1 MNKDKIFK
9 NKWPY
14 FKFNEIKLLDK
25 WERLRKTSNVLK
37 LSKSAKQRLEWIIYY
52 YTKSDKNVSLT
63 CRYYGISRKTF
74 YKWFNQFNETSLRTL
89 DDKSKAPHNT
99 RKKEYTNIQYVRVIE
114 LRKQYIKYGKVKI
127 FRKYIKKYPLD
138 KTISEWNVQCIIELS
153 GIYYKPA
160 KKDRIQ
166 AKRARAQN
174 KKRITELKIKP
185 KSGYL
190 LCLDTVVKYWNGQK
204 RYIITA
210 IDKFNKLAFARM
222 YVNHSS
228 LSAKDFLLRLNY
240 ALNGKIENIQTDN
253 GSEFM
258 MHFDKAC
265 SSLNFNR
272 YFSRNRTPKDNAVC
286 ERFNRTLK
294 EEFIS
299 MGNMTSDIDV
309 FNRKLTEWLVE
320 YNFERP
326 HQSLDYLA
334 PAEFVQK
341 YSKVLPMWSSSTH
354 T

>member
-1 MNKDKIFK
+1 MNKDEIFK

-14 FKFNEIKLLDK
+14 FKFNKVGLSDK
-25 WERLRKTSNVLK
+25 YERLRKTAKVLK
-37 LSKSAKQRLEWIIYY
+37 LSKQAIQRLEWIIYY
-52 YTKSDKNVSLT
+52 YTKSDNNVSLT

-74 YKWFNQFNETSLRTL
+74 YKWFNVFDESNLRTL
-89 DDKSKAPHNT
+89 EDKSKAPHNT
-99 RKKEYTNIQYVRVIE
+99 RQKEYTNVQYDRVVE

-127 FRKYIKKYPLD
+127 FEKYKRKYSLD
-138 KTISEWNVQCIIELS
+138 KSISEWNVQCIIESS
-153 GIYYKPA
+153 GIYYKPVR
-160 KKDRIQ
+160 KDRIQ
-166 AKRARAQN
+166 AKRARSQQ

-190 LCLDTVVKYWNGQK
+190 ICLDTIVKYWNGQK

-228 LSAKDFLLRLNY
+228 LSTKDFLLRLNY
-240 ALNGKIENIQTDN
+240 ALNGNIENIQTDN

-258 MHFDKAC
+258 KHFDKAC
-265 SSLNFNR
+265 NSLQLNR
-272 YFSRNRTPKDNAVC
+272 YFSRTRTPKDNAVC

-299 MGNMTSDIDV
+299 LGNMTSDTEV
-309 FNRKLTEWLVE
+309 FNQRLTEWLVE
-320 YNFERP
+320 YNFGRP

-341 YSKVLPMWSSSTH
+341 YSKVLPMWSSSTK